1 MSFIQD
7 KAPHLLIFDFDQTL
21 CETKSGC
28 VPDKLKH
35 GLNPYLFQLALAWQ
49 VRRRQDFAK
58 KKSVPRRSSSR
69 QYAVPKG

>member
-7 KAPHLLIFDFDQTL
+7 EAPHLLIFDFDQTL

-35 GLNPYLFQLALAWQ
+35 GLSPYLFQLALAWQ
-49 VRRRQDFAK
+49 VLVK
-58 KKSVPRRSSSR
+58 KNLRNETRSSR
-69 QYAVPKG
+69 LGLLVI